1 MERKPNELGD
11 DCSSVQVA
19 EITTISLD
27 TSSIALDS
35 TVDSSIEE
43 LQVSAVLVSDSGSE
57 ENGEAVN
64 GVAINDSV
72 ISIDDGEEETEESS
86 RLLFDVNFNDRGT
99 FDELS
104 TVISTKIRD
113 ALFKL
118 EKSVT
123 VKVDRAANR
132 IEFLQHNSNDVFMID
147 TLPTEKKD
155 NTEVPSYEK
164 VTDILLNLQ
173 AKANLITGEASKS
186 LRNGCWNCGGD
197 HNLRDCKEPRNMA
210 NINRAKQLF
219 SKFKTERYHMDADQ
233 RYSQFA
239 PGAIS
244 DALRQALGLRRKEL
258 PLYLYKM
265 RLYGY
270 PPGWL
275 EEAKIS
281 HSGLSLFTSEVRH
294 RHEPDN
300 VLYVSTI
307 LTDPHSFGSRIR
319 NCPMRRERTGKS
331 TK

>member
-1 MERKPNELGD
+1 MERNPNELGD
-11 DCSSVQVA
+11 DCSSAEVA
-19 EITTISLD
+19 EITTISLN

-43 LQVSAVLVSDSGSE
+43 LPISAVTVSDSGSE
-57 ENGEAVN
+57 ENNETVN
-64 GVAINDSV
+64 GIEINDSV
-72 ISIDDGEEETEESS
+72 ISIDDGGDENEESAK
-86 RLLFDVNFNDRGT
+86 LLFDVSFNDRET

-104 TVISTKIRD
+104 TVVSTKIRD

-123 VKVDRAANR
+123 VKIDRAANR
-132 IEFLQHNSNDVFMID
+132 IEFLQHNKNDVFMID

-155 NTEVPSYEK
+155 NAEVPSYEK
-164 VTDILLNLQ
+164 VTEILLNLE
-173 AKANLITGEASKS
+173 AKANLIAGEASRS
-186 LRNGCWNCGGD
+186 SRNGCWNCGGD

-219 SKFKTERYHMDADQ
+219 SKFKTERYHVDAEQ
-233 RYSQFA
+233 RYAQYA
-239 PGAIS
+239 PGVIS
-244 DALRQALGLRRKEL
+244 DDLRQALGLRRKEL

-294 RHEPDN
+294 RH
-300 VLYVSTI
+300 VFSI
-307 LTDPHSFGSRIR
+307 LRDPHFFRF
-319 NCPMRRERTGKS
+319 
-331 TK
+331 